1 MLIKLKSRK
10 GFTLI
15 ELLVV
20 ISIISL
26 LSSVVLSSL
35 GTARARARDAKRMQD
50 LAQINTAIQLYILDN
65 GEAPDTGG
73 AGVIRSTDSSWESYL
88 EPQLTPY
95 ISSLPVDPCPSC
107 DPHAGRNGEGGIAE
121 PSATQGSQEFRYI
134 YGRDDYWHGDCERG
148 GGNCSLEGYVLDLSG
163 FETRP
168 KTNMILYNFSNL
180 Y

>member
-1 MLIKLKSRK
+1 MYFSNFRKK

-50 LAQINTAIQLYILDN
+50 LAQINTAVQLYILDN
-65 GEAPDTGG
+65 GEAPVPGRKVT
-73 AGVIRSTDSSWESYL
+73 SSDGYL
-88 EPQLTPY
+88 WDEWLGETLSPY
-95 ISSLPVDPCPSC
+95 ITTLPLDPCPTC
-107 DPHAGRNGEGGIAE
+107 EAYQGRNPDGYINES
-121 PSATQGSQEFRYI
+121 SAAGNSRDLRYI
-134 YGRDDYWHGDCERG
+134 YAPVVEWHTDCLNDG
-148 GGNCSLEGYVLDLSG
+148 GCDPSEYILDLSG

-168 KTNMILYNFSNL
+168 KTQLFYFNFQTV